1 MKNKRVLI
9 TGGTGFLGTQLAA
22 VLGKDHDVTLAGRND
37 AQNQAASRS
46 TGFPT
51 VLMDVAD
58 LQSVRRAT
66 LAIRPDVIIH
76 AAGSKS
82 VEQAEKDPM
91 DCLDVNV
98 IGSQNVARAAM
109 EFDCGLVVGVSSTR
123 AAPPTHDT
131 YGLSKATTERLFCSL
146 SGKAN
151 TLFTSVRLGN
161 IVWSTGSVLPVW
173 QRMLDEGTEI
183 ISTGPDSRRFFL
195 SVDEAV
201 RLVILCIEK
210 ADEFEGK
217 VFVPQLKQAQ
227 IKEILAQFIAKKG
240 GSWKKGEPRIG
251 ERTEEILVGDLEL
264 PYCHQIKLNGVTNYL
279 LCFNDKADKP
289 LSEEVSTANAEQL
302 SVDEIESL
310 IMRQPNSSAARV
322 SAQ

>member
-9 TGGTGFLGTQLAA
+9 TGGTGFLGRQLAA
-22 VLGKDHDVTLAGRND
+22 VLGKNHDVTLAGRND
-37 AQNQAASRS
+37 AQNQATSRS

-82 VEQAEKDPM
+82 VGRAEDDPM

-98 IGSQNVARAAM
+98 LGSQNVARAAM
-109 EFDCGLVVGVSSTR
+109 EFDCGLVVGISSTR

-146 SGKAN
+146 SRKTK

-161 IVWSTGSVLPVW
+161 IAWSPDSVLPIW
-173 QRMLDEGTEI
+173 QRMRDEASEI
-183 ISTGPDSRRFFL
+183 TTTGPDSRRFFL
-195 SVDEAV
+195 GVDEAV
-201 RLVILCIEK
+201 EIVSLCIERGE
-210 ADEFEGK
+210 EFEGK
-217 VFVPQLKQAQ
+217 VFVPKLKQAKIQ
-227 IKEILAQFIAKKG
+227 DLLASFVEMKG
-240 GSWKKGEPRIG
+240 GTWKKGEPRLS
-251 ERTEEILVGDLEL
+251 ERAEEILVGDLEL
-264 PYCHQIKLNGVTNYL
+264 PYCHQIKLNGEVQYL
-279 LCFNDKADKP
+279 LRFNDKAENPPK
-289 LSEEVSTANAEQL
+289 EKVSTANAEQL
-302 SVDEIESL
+302 SADEIVRL
-310 IMRQPNSSAARV
+310 IKQQPKHSAAALG
-322 SAQ
+322 AQ